1 MFGTSRRLGIV
12 PFEEPPNPRC
22 GCRRSGDNS
31 GMLEANGGTLAID
44 ATPVTKELLATA
56 DSTLTLNGTSRTEI
70 VTNINTIEV
79 DLGSTLNLET
89 AAISGGTVNVDG
101 LLDST
106 GTSFICT
113 RLPVCE
119 R

>member
-1 MFGTSRRLGIV
+1 
-12 PFEEPPNPRC
+12 
-22 GCRRSGDNS
+22 
-31 GMLEANGGTLAID
+31 MLEANGGTLAID
-44 ATPVTKELLATA
+44 ATPVTNNDELLATA

-89 AAISGGTVNVDG
+89 AAISGGTVNVEG

>member
-1 MFGTSRRLGIV
+1 
-12 PFEEPPNPRC
+12 
-22 GCRRSGDNS
+22 
-31 GMLEANGGTLAID
+31 MLEANGGTLAID
-44 ATPVTKELLATA
+44 ATPVTMNDMLATA